1 MATTPKRLAAPYR
14 AANVLAKPT
23 LEPVAPG
30 VWVMRGGAS
39 PAGIAIALSRGKLP
53 KRIMNVYLLE
63 EPDGGVT
70 LFDAGIEEMTE
81 PLRDVGERLGGIK
94 RVVLGHGHADHR
106 GAAPGLDAPVLCH
119 PDARAEAEAPMHPP
133 YADFDKIEDALVRRA
148 MPKLMEEWDGGPV
161 KIDGTVSEGDD
172 VAGFEVRDFSGHAPG
187 LIGLWR
193 ESDRLALV
201 SDTVYTVDFKT
212 NFMDPVVPHPFYSMD
227 RDRARES
234 VRKLAALEP
243 REVWAGH
250 ADPVTGDVVAK
261 LERAAAGP

>member
-1 MATTPKRLAAPYR
+1 MADRPKRLRAPYR
-14 AANVLAKPT
+14 AASVLAKPT
-23 LEPVAPG
+23 IEPVAPG

-39 PAGIAIALSRGKLP
+39 PAGIAIALTRGKLP
-53 KRIMNVYLLE
+53 KRIMNVYILE

-70 LFDAGIEEMTE
+70 LFDAGIEEMAE

-94 RVVLGHGHADHR
+94 RVVLGHAHADHR
-106 GAAPGLDAPVLCH
+106 GAAPRLGAPVLCH
-119 PDARAEAEAPMHPP
+119 PDARAEAEAPMHPS
-133 YADFDKIEDALVRRA
+133 YVDFDLIEDPLVRRA
-148 MPKLMEEWDGGPV
+148 MPKLMEDWDGGPV
-161 KIDGTVSEGDD
+161 AISGTVEEGEE
-172 VAGFEVRDFSGHAPG
+172 VAGFVVKDFSGHAPG

-212 NFMDPVVPHPFYSMD
+212 NFTDPMVPHPFYSMD
-227 RDRARES
+227 RARARES
-234 VRKLAALEP
+234 VRKLAALGP

-250 ADPVTGDVVAK
+250 ADPVTGDVAGK

>member
-1 MATTPKRLAAPYR
+1 MGLRDRLAAPYR

-23 LEPVAPG
+23 LEPVASG
-30 VWVMRGGAS
+30 VWVMRGGSS
-39 PAGIAIALSRGKLP
+39 PAGIAIALVRGQLP
-53 KRIMNVYLLE
+53 RRIMNVFLIE

-70 LFDAGIEEMTE
+70 LFDAGISEMTE
-81 PLRDVGERLGGIK
+81 PLRDVGERLGGIR
-94 RVVLGHGHADHR
+94 RVVLGHAHADHR
-106 GAAPGLDAPVLCH
+106 GAAPGVGAPVYCH
-119 PDARAEAEAPMHPP
+119 PDARAEAEAEIHPD
-133 YADFDKIEDALVRRA
+133 YVDFSKIDDRLVRTVLPR
-148 MPKLMEEWDGGPV
+148 LMDEWDGGPV
-161 KIDGTVSEGDD
+161 SIAGTVAEGDEI
-172 VAGFEVRDFSGHAPG
+172 AGFEVCDFSGHAPG

-212 NFMDPVVPHPFYSMD
+212 NFVDPFVPHPFYTMD

-234 VRKLAALEP
+234 VRALAALEP

-250 ADPVTGDVVAK
+250 GDPITGDVVAQ